1 MDNIEQKNSI
11 SDKIIDKIKS
21 GDIKMKP
28 RISFILKMALMGLGA
43 FFLFLFIIY
52 LVSFIIFSLRTSG
65 VLFLPRFGFHGIGI
79 LFGSLPWVLVL
90 IVAILI
96 VALEIF
102 SKRFTSVYRRP
113 IICSLLAI
121 IVLALA
127 IGFLIE
133 RTPFHSNLFLSA
145 RDRHLPVMG
154 PFYRNFGAPPIHN
167 VHRGIVSEIIDNG
180 FKIETPREET
190 LTIIIA
196 PETRILSDETI
207 KQGDEVVI
215 FGERSDG
222 TVNAFEI
229 RQIEKDFNLFPPGQI
244 PRGQPHFEQ

>member
-1 MDNIEQKNSI
+1 MNNQEQKNSLSEKVI
-11 SDKIIDKIKS
+11 SKIKS

-28 RISFILKMALMGLGA
+28 RIYFIFKMVLLGLGA
-43 FFLFLFIIY
+43 FFLFLFVVFFI
-52 LVSFIIFSLRTSG
+52 SFIIFNLRITG
-65 VLFLPRFGFHGIGI
+65 LLFLPRFGFHGVGI
-79 LFGSLPWVLVL
+79 LFGYLPWALIL
-90 IVAILI
+90 IVGVLI

-102 SKRFTSVYRRP
+102 SKRFSFVYRRP
-113 IICSLLAI
+113 IVYSLLVI
-121 IVLALA
+121 IVLGFLV
-127 IGFLIE
+127 GFLIE
-133 RTPFHSNLFLSA
+133 KTHLHSNLFLSA

-229 RQIEKDFNLFPPGQI
+229 RQIEKDFNLFPPDQI